1 MDESIQIAEWV
12 DNVRDADPATISAA
26 AVAATE
32 TLRRQRFFPSCSAGS
47 APMPWAL
54 GIWLV
59 WVADVDLLVL
69 VTAGSSWF
77 RA

>member
-1 MDESIQIAEWV
+1 M
-12 DNVRDADPATISAA
+12 SAMPTQLPFPLLPSPRPRPSG
-26 AVAATE
+26 VSGS
-32 TLRRQRFFPSCSAGS
+32 FPSCSAGS

-54 GIWLV
+54 GIWVV

-69 VTAGSSWF
+69 ATAGSSWF